1 MLKVLEAFLLALFIA
16 GAMLISHWVGQQAY
30 TWMPPQAT
38 AEAQRVD
45 DLFSFLVS
53 VGAFVFLGLVGM
65 MLYSV
70 IFFRA
75 KPDDYSEGHPSRGSA
90 KLELL
95 WLVAPT
101 LLVLWIAAQNINIY
115 KQLNILGLKQIV
127 QLPLEA
133 PANAAPVPV
142 QSTVAPQSALFV
154 HSHSASP
161 ANAVSEPAQPTVAS
175 IRVLAKQWEWT
186 FEYSNQATS
195 HELHLPVNQSTR
207 LDLQAEAVIHGFY
220 LPAFRLKQ
228 DMIPGREIDLVVTPI
243 RVGKYRLQDSQ
254 YSGTYFAL
262 MSADVY
268 VESQAAYNQ
277 WLVAAAQQSGEVI
290 NAAIAEQQQPPKTVL
305 KTGWQTVTTTA
316 VAKAA
321 PSQDSDS

>member
-1 MLKVLEAFLLALFIA
+1 MLKVAEAFLLALFIA
-16 GAMLISHWVGQQAY
+16 GAIFVSHWIGQQAY

-75 KPDDYSEGHPSRGSA
+75 KPDDYSEGHPSRGST

-115 KQLNILGLKQIV
+115 RQLNILGLKQIV

-133 PANAAPVPV
+133 PADAAP
-142 QSTVAPQSALFV
+142 
-154 HSHSASP
+154 
-161 ANAVSEPAQPTVAS
+161 EPDQLKAATKQIKV
-175 IRVLAKQWEWT
+175 VAKQWDWT
-186 FEYSNQATS
+186 FEYPNQATS

-268 VESQAAYNQ
+268 VESQEAYKQ
-277 WLVAAAQQSGEVI
+277 WLVAAAKQPSEVA
-290 NAAIAEQQQPPKTVL
+290 NAAIAEQQQPPKTL
-305 KTGWQTVTTTA
+305 FKTGWQTVTTTA
-316 VAKAA
+316 VAKVAA
-321 PSQDSDS
+321 SQDGDS